1 MDLTIIPLVVIL
13 GCAAAWIIRR
23 RYEKGTVQRTVA
35 TVVAVVLSLIGLAG
49 VGFIVFFIISFNSWA
64 NNK

>member
-1 MDLTIIPLVVIL
+1 MDLTIIPLLVIL

-49 VGFIVFFIISFNSWA
+49 VGFIVFFIIAFSSWG